1 MGPTWGPSGADRTQ
15 VGPMLPPWTLLFE
28 LFFISFQDLR
38 LCCMSLLLIEEGAF
52 SGLSSL
58 TALHL
63 SFNQLTAAPSLQHIR
78 TIKSLFL
85 NRNLITSLPKDYL
98 KGCHSLEEFDIKN
111 NGLLILPEMSYV
123 SRSLTYLILSHNRLS
138 SLSTLTGHMWVN
150 LMLIAVDRNEVS
162 HFQIN
167 LIKNMPS
174 LETFDISHNQLQLMP
189 DLQVVYSSI
198 DQRQTGLSVLVE
210 GNPWHCDYNLKWLL
224 HGIEGTTQ
232 MILAEGSLL
241 IVDPTRMLCH
251 SPADKAFTA
260 LWDASKYVCTL
271 NTGDVNWHQDC
282 GSSYGLLS
290 VGTMM
295 TLSNENIFGVTG
307 PLWGE
312 STGHRWIPLEKA
324 SDAELWCFLWSA
336 AWTKGWTSNRDA
348 GDFRRHCA

>member
-1 MGPTWGPSGADRTQ
+1 
-15 VGPMLPPWTLLFE
+15 
-28 LFFISFQDLR
+28 
-38 LCCMSLLLIEEGAF
+38 MSLLLIEEGAF

-295 TLSNENIFGVTG
+295 TL
-307 PLWGE
+307 
-312 STGHRWIPLEKA
+312 
-324 SDAELWCFLWSA
+324 
-336 AWTKGWTSNRDA
+336 
-348 GDFRRHCA
+348 